1 MLRSHTKR
9 KVICHLVKCGL
20 RHVINNILICHI
32 CFWCVVLKYCVKT
45 QCNCVIAIT
54 SSTSF
59 SQRSGLY
66 VILFLVVHNIT
77 QCTLPLPLHSTIA
90 CILYFPYVCA
100 PQQTHYLGSNGKM
113 ICQVSCQ
120 WEEVSTILDW
130 WSFFQSHLCHLQVC
144 CPWWDRTSNALAP
157 KSLLC

>member
-1 MLRSHTKR
+1 
-9 KVICHLVKCGL
+9 
-20 RHVINNILICHI
+20 
-32 CFWCVVLKYCVKT
+32 VLKT

-59 SQRSGLY
+59 SQISGLY
-66 VILFLVVHNIT
+66 VILFSVVHNIAH
-77 QCTLPLPLHSTIA
+77 CTLPLPLH

-100 PQQTHYLGSNGKM
+100 PQQTHYLGSNGKT

-130 WSFFQSHLCHLQVC
+130 RSFFQSHLCHLQVC